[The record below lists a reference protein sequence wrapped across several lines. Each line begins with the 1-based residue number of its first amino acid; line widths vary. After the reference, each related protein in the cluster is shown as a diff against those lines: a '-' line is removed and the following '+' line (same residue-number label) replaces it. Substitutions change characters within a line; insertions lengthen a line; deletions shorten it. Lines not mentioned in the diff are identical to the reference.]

1 MCSDGDPERPRVR
14 QEGRE
19 GRKRGRSWPEPALGG
34 RGEVRGED
42 LVFFL
47 ICVLY

>member
-1 MCSDGDPERPRVR
+1 MCSDGDPERPRVK

-19 GRKRGRSWPEPALGG
+19 GRKRGRSWPEPTPGG